1 MLSFL
6 RQSSSQPSSQ
16 GFSEQLE
23 GIQIPACKPDR
34 LTLQSARYNMAKHA
48 ALNKVEGYPEVF
60 SWGSAELKDARTERH
75 GTEAH
80 ACNAER

>member
-1 MLSFL
+1 
-6 RQSSSQPSSQ
+6 
-16 GFSEQLE
+16 
-23 GIQIPACKPDR
+23 
-34 LTLQSARYNMAKHA
+34 MAKHA